1 MNTDFVAVNSPTTGA
16 KAGLMER
23 LVTDALAD
31 LKVGRLRLELPGGR
45 SRTFG
50 QGQSGPEGDIPS
62 AGPVALIQV
71 RRESF
76 FRRCLLYG
84 DIGFAESYLDG
95 DWETDDIAA
104 VIRWFLANV
113 EEAPTLSGSKRK
125 ASALNIL
132 RLANR
137 MTHLVRP
144 NSVRTSRRNITEHYD
159 LSNEFFATFLD
170 AGMTYSSA
178 LWERPDATLAQA
190 QEAKYERLCQQLRLT
205 PEDEVL
211 EIGCGWGSFA
221 RYAVANYGC
230 RVTGLT
236 LSPAQHEWAC
246 RKIKAEGLAN
256 RIELR
261 LEDYRKHEGS
271 YSKIVSIEM
280 LEAVGHR
287 YLPDFARACQR
298 LLRPQGLMALQ
309 FIVCPDSRYQEF
321 RKGVDFIQKHIFP
334 GSLLLSTNRLSHLL
348 GKNGGFWLHDLR
360 DLGLDY
366 ARTLRVWRE
375 RFVEAVD
382 QVVEQGFDERFIRK
396 WMYYLSYCEAAF
408 AGRNISVVQ
417 ALYTRPNNALIQ
429 ESESANQL
437 KG

>member
-1 MNTDFVAVNSPTTGA
+1 MNTDFVAVNSS
-16 KAGLMER
+16 AGDLKIGWAER
-23 LVTDALAD
+23 LVIGALAD
-31 LKVGRLRLELPGGR
+31 LKVGCLRLELPDGR
-45 SRTFG
+45 RRTFG
-50 QGQSGPEGDIPS
+50 QGEAAEPGGPL
-62 AGPVALIQV
+62 ALIRVCRQ
-71 RRESF
+71 SF

-125 ASALNIL
+125 SSALNLL
-132 RLANR
+132 RWANR
-137 MTHLVRP
+137 IAHLVRP
-144 NSVRTSRRNITEHYD
+144 NSERTSRRNITEHYD
-159 LSNEFFATFLD
+159 LSNDFFATFLD

-178 LWERPDATLAQA
+178 LWERPEATLAEA
-190 QEAKYERLCQQLRLT
+190 QEAKYERLCQQLRL
-205 PEDEVL
+205 EAGDEVL

-236 LSPAQHEWAC
+236 LSPAQLEWAR
-246 RKIKAEGLAN
+246 RKVKEDGLSD
-256 RIELR
+256 RIDLR
-261 LEDYRKHEGS
+261 LEDYRRHEGS

-287 YLPDFARACQR
+287 YLPDFAQACQR

-334 GSLLLSTNRLSHLL
+334 GSLLLSTTRLSDLL
-348 GKNGGFWLHDLR
+348 AKNGGFWLHDLR

-366 ARTLRVWRE
+366 SRTLRVWRE
-375 RFVEAVD
+375 RFVEALDRVAD
-382 QVVEQGFDERFIRK
+382 QGFDQRFIRK
-396 WMYYLSYCEAAF
+396 WTYYLSYCEAAF

-417 ALYTRPNNALIQ
+417 AVYTRPNNPLIQ
-429 ESESANQL
+429 ESTAASLL